1 MPRCDVDDSVGPDQ
15 EWIGMGSHRHL
26 LLLVLAAAHNSLLW
40 GETRKGTSSSAAASQ
55 AFV

>member
-15 EWIGMGSHRHL
+15 EWSGMGSHRHL